1 MFRKEL
7 SEMLATLGHP
17 CKDATVYSCVN
28 APGAKGSFEMYS
40 FGLEVQSCFTCDS
53 VNCKY
58 FSEVA

>member
-1 MFRKEL
+1 
-7 SEMLATLGHP
+7 MLATLGHP

-40 FGLEVQSCFTCDS
+40 FGLEVQSCFTRDS